1 MNKKE
6 IAMRIKELRE
16 DRNIHQKEVAM
27 ALGISQPAYCDKE
40 NGHTAFT
47 AVELDKLAEFHGKNL
62 DDLLHGGKYVL
73 HMHDQSSNAASV
85 HNQYQHG
92 LGEDAVTKLFDLF
105 ASTMAVLERISE
117 QQSKVIELLTKQAK

>member
-6 IAMRIKELRE
+6 IAERIKELRE
-16 DRNIHQKEVAM
+16 DRNIHQKEVAA
-27 ALGISQPAYCDKE
+27 ALSISQPAYCDKE

-47 AVELDKLAEFHGKNL
+47 AVELDKLAEFHGKTL
-62 DDLLHGGKYVL
+62 DELLYGDRYVL
-73 HMHDQSSNAASV
+73 HMHDQSSNGANV

-92 LGEDAVTKLFDLF
+92 LGEDAVTKLLDLF
-105 ASTMAVLERISE
+105 ASTVAVLERISE